1 MHQVIQYR
9 LEEYLAGTLDEK
21 AREQMDS
28 HLTGCTDC
36 REEVRAM
43 REISALF
50 RSMESGEAPGIAPGF
65 YARVSRRIEAEHNG
79 SAWSLFFEP
88 LFIRRVAFASLLL
101 LASLGT
107 FLVSQET
114 EFNASPSAEAIMA
127 EYEASPL
134 DQAPARDHMLVTLV
148 SYQH

>member
-21 AREQMDS
+21 ARELVDS
-28 HLTGCTDC
+28 HLSGCADC
-36 REEVRAM
+36 REEVCAM
-43 REISALF
+43 QEISALF
-50 RSMESGEAPGIAPGF
+50 RSLESEETPEIAAGF
-65 YARVSRRIEAEHNG
+65 YARVSRRIEAEHTG
-79 SAWSLFFEP
+79 SVWSLFFEP

-107 FLVSQET
+107 FLVSQEY
-114 EFNASPSAEAIMA
+114 EFNPSPSAEAIMA
-127 EYEASPL
+127 DYEASPV